1 MQAPPGSGD
10 QANCNTR
17 VVKITKHNEPLGA
30 TVRWR
35 YWSSNCTGCLTEF
48 SGLYWKVQM
57 IGNFGWSWAIFVLLG
72 NFGPFK
78 LFWTILGHFGSFG
91 PFWCLWAFFY
101 QFGTFGP
108 LWDLLWLFCAS
119 IAILTKLGLLSHFG
133 PLRHFPSFLV
143 FWATICHFGPLHWVI
158 SKPDCFYSI
167 FSKNQK
173 AEMVQK
179 APSGP
184 KLLGKPQW
192 QNESSSSK

>member
-1 MQAPPGSGD
+1 MSNRIFRVILEGSNDWQFWVVLSNLCPFGQFWPFQAVLDHSRPFWLIW
-10 QANCNTR
+10 TFL
-17 VVKITKHNEPLGA
+17 VPLG
-30 TVRWR
+30 
-35 YWSSNCTGCLTEF
+35 L
-48 SGLYWKVQM
+48 
-57 IGNFGWSWAIFVLLG
+57 
-72 NFGPFK
+72 
-78 LFWTILGHFGSFG
+78 
-91 PFWCLWAFFY
+91 FFY
-101 QFGTFGP
+101 QFWTFGL

>member
-35 YWSSNCTGCLTEF
+35 YWSSNCTGCLTGF

-91 PFWCLWAFFY
+91 PFWCLWAFFLSVLDFWSSLGFTLTILCQY
-101 QFGTFGP
+101 SHFDEIGP
-108 LWDLLWLFCAS
+108 FEPFWTCTAFS
-119 IAILTKLGLLSHFG
+119 VILGLLSHYL
-133 PLRHFPSFLV
+133 P
-143 FWATICHFGPLHWVI
+143 FWAIALSDI
-158 SKPDCFYSI
+158 
-167 FSKNQK
+167 K
-173 AEMVQK
+173 AW
-179 APSGP
+179 
-184 KLLGKPQW
+184 LFLF
-192 QNESSSSK
+192 NFF